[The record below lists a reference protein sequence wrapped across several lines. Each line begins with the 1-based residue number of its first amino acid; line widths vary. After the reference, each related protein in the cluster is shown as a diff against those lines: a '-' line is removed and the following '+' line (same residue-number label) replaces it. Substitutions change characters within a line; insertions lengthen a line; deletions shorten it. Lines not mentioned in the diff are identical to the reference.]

1 MHFKVCQVSVPGG
14 GTYKEEHLGLE
25 HHSDGAGRGDWRS
38 AGRDGE
44 AELDVPLQLCGL
56 FWEL

>member
-1 MHFKVCQVSVPGG
+1 MPGG

-25 HHSDGAGRGDWRS
+25 HHSDGAGRGDGRS